1 MKKIASLFLLGILL
15 FNWIGY
21 QLVTGYWRE
30 RAKTDLEARLDDDDY
45 DGSQLI
51 SIKLPATHLAYYN
64 SSPQFERVNGS
75 LELNGVVYKY
85 VKRRLYNDTLE
96 WLCLPDQGAMKL
108 RASAHKIFDIPLKCF
123 NDDPYV
129 LTAGFV
135 SRTPFVLISP
145 LFGDASFSIPCTT
158 PGTDEQPPDGLA

>member
-21 QLVTGYWRE
+21 RLVIGYWQE
-30 RAKTDLEARLDDDDY
+30 RAKTTLEARLDDDDY

-51 SIKLPATHLAYYN
+51 SIKIPVTHLAYYN
-64 SSPQFERVNGS
+64 SSPKFERVNGS

-96 WLCLPDQGAMKL
+96 WLCLPDQGAMQL
-108 RASAHKIFDIPLKCF
+108 RACANKIFEIPLKCP
-123 NDDPYV
+123 NSDPYV
-129 LTAGFV
+129 LTDIFV
-135 SRTPFVLISP
+135 ARTPLVLLSSP
-145 LFGDASFSIPCTT
+145 LGDLPFSIPF
-158 PGTDEQPPDGLA
+158 PAAGANEQPPDGLA